1 MLTRRVRARRVG
13 ACSPAGVRAY
23 SAGPRSPC
31 GVRARRVDPCTER
44 GPRSLAGYALTGWV
58 LLTGPVRDHLAG
70 IAPPARP
77 ALTRRVRARRVRAHR
92 AGPCTGRGPRSPCGG
107 HTHRPGP
114 RSPGGSAHRAGW
126 PGTCSPGGCCSPA
139 RSAITRR
146 VRVPP
151 ARPALAWRVRAHR
164 PVTRSPGGPPG
175 PPAGVHLVRGSRAT
189 RATRAGPGPG
199 HRPGPGRCRPGG
211 PGPTRCRPAPWAAPD
226 TPAAPPPAAPA
237 PGRAAAR

>member
-1 MLTRRVRARRVG
+1 MLTRRVRVHRAGSALAGWIR
-13 ACSPAGVRAY
+13 ALSGVRAHWPDTRSPGGCCSPGR
-23 SAGPRSPC
+23 SAITWRVLLHQPGPRSP
-31 GVRARRVDPCTER
+31 GGSAL
-44 GPRSLAGYALTGWV
+44 GGYVLTG
-58 LLTGPVRDHLAG
+58 R
-70 IAPPARP
+70 
-77 ALTRRVRARRVRAHR
+77 
-92 AGPCTGRGPRSPCGG
+92 GPCTGRGPRSPCGG

-114 RSPGGSAHRAGW
+114 RSPGGSVHRAGW

-139 RSAITRR
+139 RSAIIRR

-175 PPAGVHLVRGSRAT
+175 PPAGVHLVRGSRATRAT